1 MGSRTT
7 IVFAQSGEIRDMNTK
22 KLVPALVISAAAM
35 VPAVS
40 QAELSANIG
49 WVSEYIY
56 RGIHQDDSSAAAGID
71 YTAGPFYVGGWG
83 ADVGDGLEYD
93 AYFGFAGGDTF
104 TYKVG
109 YTGYFYT
116 DDFDDTYQEINL
128 GIGLGMFALD
138 VAVGEYDGFGTPA
151 DYIFSSLTIAP
162 EKGPYYKFGSF
173 SEDFDGDYFELGY
186 TYSIEEHGVDLS
198 IATVFS
204 DDLPVSD
211 SGDDGFGGASG
222 DWALTFGI
230 KKTIGIGQ

>member
-1 MGSRTT
+1 MVSSTT
-7 IVFAQSGEIRDMNTK
+7 
-22 KLVPALVISAAAM
+22 L
-35 VPAVS
+35 
-40 QAELSANIG
+40 
-49 WVSEYIY
+49 
-56 RGIHQDDSSAAAGID
+56 
-71 YTAGPFYVGGWG
+71 
-83 ADVGDGLEYD
+83 
-93 AYFGFAGGDTF
+93 YFGFAGGDTF

-128 GIGLGMFALD
+128 GIGIGMFALD

-211 SGDDGFGGASG
+211 SADDGFGGDSG
-222 DWALTFGI
+222 EWALTFGI